1 MMQDVEKCGC
11 QWFPGSEI
19 PFDKLFEMIALA
31 YLYME
36 NIGPMIMICNEE
48 GYDFLA
54 RNGFEEFY
62 IDIIIVPEEEITS
75 QLVNK
80 MIDNNAVVENSLKEC
95 SEILRNLYTE
105 FEGTLDELKE
115 KIESVIS
122 NERVIKSI

>member
-1 MMQDVEKCGC
+1 MQDMEKCGC

-19 PFDKLFEMIALA
+19 PFDKLFEIIALA
-31 YLYME
+31 YLYMDH
-36 NIGPMIMICNEE
+36 IGPMIMICSEE

-54 RNGFEEFY
+54 RNGLEEFY
-62 IDIIIVPEEEITS
+62 IDVIMVPEEEITS

-95 SEILRNLYTE
+95 SENLRNLYTE
-105 FEGTLDELKE
+105 FEDTLGELRE
-115 KIESVIS
+115 KIDSVIS

>member
-1 MMQDVEKCGC
+1 MQDIEKCGC

-19 PFDKLFEMIALA
+19 PFDRLFEIIALA
-31 YLYME
+31 HLYME
-36 NIGPMIMICNEE
+36 HIGPMIMICSEE

-54 RNGFEEFY
+54 RNGLEDFY
-62 IDIIIVPEEEITS
+62 IDVIMVTEEEVTL

-95 SEILRNLYTE
+95 SENLRNLYTE
-105 FEGTLDELKE
+105 FEGTLGELKE